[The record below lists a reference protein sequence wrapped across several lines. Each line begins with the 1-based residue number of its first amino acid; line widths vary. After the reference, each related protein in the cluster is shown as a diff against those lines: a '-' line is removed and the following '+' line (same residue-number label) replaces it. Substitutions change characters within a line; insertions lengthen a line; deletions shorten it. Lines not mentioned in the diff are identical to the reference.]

1 MKIMKKIVLMIGI
14 LGLVAF
20 GMASC
25 ERDDDNG
32 GTGNGNTPTNPT
44 DTTSTPTNPTNPTD
58 TTSTPTDTTA
68 TPVPEGYVDLGLPSG
83 LLWAKCNL
91 GATTPE
97 GYGNYYAWGETQ
109 PKSEYTWATYTYGDT
124 TYHLYK
130 YNTSADY
137 GTVDNKTTLEAAD
150 DAATVVLGG
159 GARMPTSDDWVELR
173 SNTTGEWTQQNGV
186 NGWKF
191 TATNGNSLFLPA
203 AGRRCGSSLYDGG
216 TYGFY
221 WSSSLLTDDPSR
233 VRNFYFHS
241 DGSRMNSFNRNYGFS
256 VRAVRSQN

>member
-1 MKIMKKIVLMIGI
+1 MKKFFLIFGI
-14 LGLVAF
+14 LGLIAF
-20 GMASC
+20 GMVSC

-32 GTGNGNTPTNPT
+32 GTDNGNTPTNPT

-68 TPVPEGYVDLGLPSG
+68 TPVPDGYTDLGLPSG

-109 PKSEYTWATYTYGDT
+109 PKSEYTWSTYTYGDYDSI
-124 TYHLYK
+124 YHIYK
-130 YNTSADY
+130 YNTSDSY
-137 GTVDNKTTLEAAD
+137 GTVDNKTTLEATD
-150 DAATVVLGG
+150 DAATVALGS
-159 GARMPTSDDWVELR
+159 GARMPTYDDWVELR
-173 SNTTGEWTQQNGV
+173 SNTTGEWTHQNGV

-203 AGRRCGSSLYDGG
+203 AGYRNGSSLYDVGALG
-216 TYGFY
+216 NY
-221 WSSSLLTDDPSR
+221 WSSSLVTDGPCLAGHFSFDS
-233 VRNFYFHS
+233 Y
-241 DGSRMNSFNRNYGFS
+241 GSRMDGSFRARGRS
-256 VRAVRSQN
+256 VRAVRSRN